1 LILSVIIG
9 GFGFAALFTL
19 FLFAT
24 ALAET
29 QRFPFHCVV
38 VTEAGPTVS
47 QLGRYEDTH
56 EKVHQLAC
64 CIRSGPRRG
73 RGHSR
78 GRCRSAA
85 LSGQPL
91 FL

>member
-1 LILSVIIG
+1 VRYSSQLISASVVGAPPLILRVIIV

-38 VTEAGPTVS
+38 VTEAGPTFPS
-47 QLGRYEDTH
+47 
-56 EKVHQLAC
+56 
-64 CIRSGPRRG
+64 
-73 RGHSR
+73 
-78 GRCRSAA
+78 
-85 LSGQPL
+85 
-91 FL
+91 